1 MIITNPYYKCVL
13 SFGEKKR
20 QTWKNVHFITKFAI
34 FMLVL
39 DPKALSLLTAIV
51 TLDKIKNL
59 ISIILC
65 KPLC

>member
-1 MIITNPYYKCVL
+1 
-13 SFGEKKR
+13 
-20 QTWKNVHFITKFAI
+20 
-34 FMLVL
+34 MLVL